1 MATEPQ
7 NRDAIRERRQRRV
20 PDGGCLNAETM
31 VVQRSGNSLVVGL
44 TDYGVKTHDLDTDC
58 QLTVE
63 VYREGIWIDIGG
75 DDDGD

>member
-7 NRDAIRERRQRRV
+7 NREAIRQRRNRRV

-44 TDYGVKTHDLDTDC
+44 TDYGVKTHDLDATC

-63 VYREGIWIDIGG
+63 VYREGIWIDVGG
-75 DDDGD
+75 DGDE